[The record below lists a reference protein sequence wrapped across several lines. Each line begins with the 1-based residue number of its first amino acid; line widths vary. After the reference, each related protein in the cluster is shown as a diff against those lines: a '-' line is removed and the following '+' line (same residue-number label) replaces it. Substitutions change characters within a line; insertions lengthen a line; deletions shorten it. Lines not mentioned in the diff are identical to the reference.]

1 MQEEEVTTE
10 GSDAVVDLTV
20 HQAGP
25 TFTGS
30 ARHAVRRV
38 VTRYPDLYLPI
49 ARRRHPQGA
58 IAADTQLV
66 IDGFTRS
73 AVTYALVAFQVAQNG
88 HVRVAHHLHS
98 PAQLIQATRRGIPG
112 LVPIRPP
119 QDTVL
124 SAMIREPTV
133 SIGQWLRT
141 YTGFYRRILPLGDD
155 LVFAR
160 FDSVTTDLG
169 VVIDHLN
176 ERFGTS
182 FVEFPQTDAAVAT
195 AFALIDERSRRPPWR
210 RLLGEFL
217 AGRISLDEY
226 RDLTADQRGVVDLG
240 EVPEER
246 VQRPSA
252 PRRVR
257 REGLVERYEDPGLA
271 SWRARAETAYRA
283 VAALAV

>member
-1 MQEEEVTTE
+1 MHEEEVTTE
-10 GSDAVVDLTV
+10 EDAAVVDLT
-20 HQAGP
+20 APETGP
-25 TFTGS
+25 TFSGS
-30 ARHAVRRV
+30 ARHAARRV
-38 VTRYPDLYLPI
+38 ITRYPELYLPI
-49 ARRRHPQGA
+49 ARRRHPQGV
-58 IAADTQLV
+58 IAEDTQLV

-73 AVTYALVAFQVAQNG
+73 AVTFALVAFQVAQNG

-124 SAMIREPTV
+124 SAMSREPTV
-133 SIGQWLRT
+133 SVGQWLRS
-141 YTGFYRRILPLGDD
+141 YVAFYRRMLDVSDD

-169 VVIDHLN
+169 AVTGEVN
-176 ERFGTS
+176 ARFGTS
-182 FVEFPQTDAAVAT
+182 FAEFSHTPADVAV

-226 RDLTADQRGVVDLG
+226 RELTAEQRGLVDLG
-240 EVPEER
+240 AVPEER

-252 PRRVR
+252 HRRAN
-257 REGLVERYEDPGLA
+257 REALLERYRDPDLKA
-271 SWRARAETAYRA
+271 WRARAEAAYRGVEAHA
-283 VAALAV
+283 V